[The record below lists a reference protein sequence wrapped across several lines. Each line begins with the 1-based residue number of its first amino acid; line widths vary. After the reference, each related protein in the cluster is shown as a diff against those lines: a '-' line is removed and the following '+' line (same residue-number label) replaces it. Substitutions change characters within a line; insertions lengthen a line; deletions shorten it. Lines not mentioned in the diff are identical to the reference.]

1 VDRPEDVRLVEST
14 LQHDHPV
21 HDEDRHTVTVQPLQR
36 RVGFDVTGGDFRGQA
51 GRHRGEH
58 VAGGVAEVA
67 SATGVEH
74 TFHGGGGESLD
85 SP

>member
-1 VDRPEDVRLVEST
+1 VDRPEDVHLVEPP
-14 LQHDHPV
+14 LQDDHPV

-36 RVGFDVTGGDFRGQA
+36 RIGIDVAGGDFCGQA
-51 GRHRGEH
+51 GRYRGEH

-74 TFHGGGGESLD
+74 TFHGGGR
-85 SP
+85 